1 MIGSKWVFL
10 FSWQYCLRK
19 CGLGFL
25 PIVPRIIGLFIP
37 EQHCHALQYWN
48 LDDFLITMV
57 LKPSCWFSNWFFTKC
72 FWQCQAQID
81 RCGGSVGG
89 LQSSLL
95 RGGNDKTFFVSTSS
109 IRAFSQYFLGLTK
122 NSALLNSY
130 QPLFR
135 QHVRHILREEEG
147 EVLMIIMQNNPPPM
161 NFEDNFGDKSTSF
174 KQILRR

>member
-1 MIGSKWVFL
+1 MW
-10 FSWQYCLRK
+10 
-19 CGLGFL
+19 
-25 PIVPRIIGLFIP
+25 IGLFAHRASYNRTFHTRTALSCI
-37 EQHCHALQYWN
+37 ALQYWN
-48 LDDFLITMV
+48 LEDFLITMV

-147 EVLMIIMQNNPPPM
+147 EVLMIFMQNNPPPM
-161 NFEDNFGDKSTSF
+161 NFEDNFGDKSASF
-174 KQILRR
+174 KQIVRR